1 MTDNICISTPK
12 LSAIALSV
20 LLLGSIAMAHA
31 ADVKLSGAEEV
42 PAVQTSATG
51 EGKINVAPDKS
62 VSGSINTR
70 GVNGSAAH
78 IHLGAA
84 GKSGPV
90 VITLDKIAD
99 TVWGVPDHAK
109 LTDAQYKSYQ
119 AGDLYV
125 NVHSVAHNDGEI
137 RGQIKP

>member
-1 MTDNICISTPK
+1 MTEDKCISIPK
-12 LSAIALSV
+12 FSAIALSV
-20 LLLGSIAMAHA
+20 FLLGSVAMAHA
-31 ADVKLSGAEEV
+31 AEVKLSGAQEV
-42 PAVQTSATG
+42 PAVHTSSTG
-51 EGKINVAPDKS
+51 EGKINVAADKS
-62 VSGSINTR
+62 VSGSVNTR

-78 IHLGAA
+78 IHLGAS

-99 TVWGVPDHAK
+99 RVWGVPAGAR
-109 LTDAQYKSYQ
+109 LTGAQYKSYE

-125 NVHSVAHNDGEI
+125 NVHSDKHKDGEI

>member
-1 MTDNICISTPK
+1 MTKDAGISTPK

-20 LLLGSIAMAHA
+20 FMLGSVAMAHA
-31 ADVKLSGAEEV
+31 VEVKLSGAEEV
-42 PAVQTSATG
+42 PAVLTSATG
-51 EGKINVAPDKS
+51 QGKINVAADKS
-62 VSGSINTR
+62 VSGSISTR
-70 GVNGSAAH
+70 DVNGSAAH

-84 GKSGPV
+84 GKTGPV

-99 TVWGVPDHAK
+99 RVWGVPSDAR
-109 LTDAQYKSYQ
+109 LTDAQYKSYE

-125 NVHSVAHNDGEI
+125 NVHSDKHKDGEI

>member
-1 MTDNICISTPK
+1 MTDDKRISTPK
-12 LSAIALSV
+12 FSAIALSV
-20 LLLGSIAMAHA
+20 FLLGSIATAYA
-31 ADVKLSGAEEV
+31 ADIKLSGAEEV
-42 PAVQTSATG
+42 PAVHTSAIG
-51 EGKINVAPDKS
+51 QGKINVAPDKS
-62 VSGSINTR
+62 VSGSVSTS

-78 IHLGAA
+78 IHIGAA
-84 GKSGPV
+84 GKAGPV

-99 TVWGVPDHAK
+99 RVWGVPDNAK

-125 NVHSVAHNDGEI
+125 NVHSVAHKDGEI

>member
-99 TVWGVPDHAK
+99 TVWGVPDRAK

-125 NVHSVAHNDGEI
+125 NVHSVVHKDGEI